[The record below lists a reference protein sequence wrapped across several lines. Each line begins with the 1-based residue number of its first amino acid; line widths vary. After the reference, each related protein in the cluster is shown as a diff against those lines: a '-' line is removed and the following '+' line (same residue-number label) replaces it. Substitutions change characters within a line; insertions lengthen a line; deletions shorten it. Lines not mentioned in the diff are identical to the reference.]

1 MLILQPARLAVSI
14 IISVVHRDTSFLVYI
29 FYLCVIIELMKIIRA
44 SVLGFCFGVRRA
56 VELAEKA
63 LAENTDKTVYSLG
76 PLIHNENALKALGE
90 KGLVTVDE
98 ERVGEIPPESV
109 VIIRAHGVAP
119 SVTDALESKKCKII
133 DATCPRVKAS
143 QKMVERYSSENDYVV
158 LTGDRNHGEVIGIAG
173 YAGENFSQIQ
183 NYKEAEAFSIE
194 QSESKNVI
202 LLSQTTYSPVE
213 FSKIEKLFR
222 SRFKNIAVMNTI
234 CPATNER
241 QEALLE
247 LCKKVEGILVIGGKN
262 SANTRRLYQ
271 TAAANCPHAAH
282 IQTAS
287 EIPEDFRKLS
297 TVGITAGAS
306 TPDGIIDDIEKSLC
320 P

>member
-1 MLILQPARLAVSI
+1 
-14 IISVVHRDTSFLVYI
+14 
-29 FYLCVIIELMKIIRA
+29 MKIIRA

-63 LAENTDKTVYSLG
+63 LAENPGKKVQSLG

-90 KGLVTVDE
+90 KGLHILDE
-98 ERVGEIPPESV
+98 SEIEGLEQGSV

-119 SVTDALESKKCKII
+119 SVTDALEKRNCVMI

-143 QKMVERYSSENDYVV
+143 QKMVERYSSQNDYVV

-183 NYKEAEAFSIE
+183 DFEEAKNFEISG
-194 QSESKNVI
+194 SEGVSEKNVI
-202 LLSQTTYSPVE
+202 LLSQTTYSPKE
-213 FSKIEKLFR
+213 FEKIENLFR
-222 SRFKNIAVMNTI
+222 QKFHNIAVMNTI

-241 QEALLE
+241 QQALLE
-247 LCKKVEGILVIGGKN
+247 LCQQVEGVLVVGGKN

-271 TAAANCPHAAH
+271 TAAANCKLAAH
-282 IQTAS
+282 IQSAS
-287 EIPEDFRKLS
+287 EIPEEFFALDK
-297 TVGITAGAS
+297 VGITAGAS
-306 TPDGIIDDIEKSLC
+306 TPDSIIKDVEMLLTSYC
-320 P
+320 PKA

>member
-1 MLILQPARLAVSI
+1 
-14 IISVVHRDTSFLVYI
+14 
-29 FYLCVIIELMKIIRA
+29 MKIIRA

-63 LAENTDKTVYSLG
+63 LAENKDKTVYSLG
-76 PLIHNENALKALGE
+76 PLIHNENALHALGD
-90 KGLVTVDE
+90 KGLVTVNE
-98 ERVGEIPPESV
+98 ESVGEIPSESV

-119 SVTDALESKKCKII
+119 SITDALERKKCKII

-183 NYKEAEAFSIE
+183 DFEEAEKFDIPGQE
-194 QSESKNVI
+194 EKNVI
-202 LLSQTTYSPVE
+202 LLSQTTYSPKE
-213 FSKIEKLFR
+213 FEKIENLFR
-222 SRFKNIAVMNTI
+222 AKFHNLAVMNTI

-241 QEALLE
+241 QQALLD
-247 LCKKVEGILVIGGKN
+247 LCSRVDGVLVIGGKN
-262 SANTRRLYQ
+262 SANTKRLYQ
-271 TAAANCPHAAH
+271 TAASNCKLAAH
-282 IQTAS
+282 IQSAAD
-287 EIPEDFRKLS
+287 IPQEFFKLK

-306 TPDGIIDDIEKSLC
+306 TPDQIIDEVELVLY
-320 P
+320 

>member
-1 MLILQPARLAVSI
+1 
-14 IISVVHRDTSFLVYI
+14 
-29 FYLCVIIELMKIIRA
+29 MKIIRA

-63 LAENTDKTVYSLG
+63 LAENPGKKVYSLG
-76 PLIHNENALKALGE
+76 PLIHNENALRALE
-90 KGLVTVDE
+90 VKGLHILE
-98 ERVGEIPPESV
+98 EEDITGLEEGSV

-119 SVTDALESKKCKII
+119 SVTDALEKRGCQII

-183 NYKEAEAFSIE
+183 DFEEAKTFEIPGSQE
-194 QSESKNVI
+194 KNVI
-202 LLSQTTYSPVE
+202 LLSQTTYSPKE
-213 FSKIEKLFR
+213 FEKIENLFR
-222 SRFKNIAVMNTI
+222 QKFHNLAVMNTI

-247 LCKKVEGILVIGGKN
+247 LCGLVDGVLVVGGKN
-262 SANTRRLYQ
+262 SANTKRLYQ
-271 TAAANCPHAAH
+271 TAAANCQHAAH
-282 IQTAS
+282 IQSAAD
-287 EIPEDFRKLS
+287 IPQEFFNLK
-297 TVGITAGAS
+297 TIGITAGAS
-306 TPDGIIDDIEKSLC
+306 TPDEIIEGVALALKA
-320 P
+320 

>member
-1 MLILQPARLAVSI
+1 M
-14 IISVVHRDTSFLVYI
+14 
-29 FYLCVIIELMKIIRA
+29 EIIRA

-76 PLIHNENALKALGE
+76 PLIHNENALRALSE
-90 KGLVTVDE
+90 KGLITVDE
-98 ERVGEIPPESV
+98 ERVGEIPPDSV

-119 SVTDALESKKCKII
+119 CVTDVLEAKKCKII

-173 YAGENFSQIQ
+173 YAGENFAQLQ
-183 NYKEAEAFSIE
+183 DYTEAESFNIPD
-194 QSESKNVI
+194 SEKTNVI
-202 LLSQTTYSPVE
+202 LLSQTTYSPKE
-213 FSKIEKLFR
+213 FEKIERLFR
-222 SRFKNIAVMNTI
+222 ARFKNIAVMNTI

-247 LCKKVEGILVIGGKN
+247 LCSKVEGVIVIGGKN
-262 SANTRRLYQ
+262 SANTKRLYQ
-271 TAAANCPHAAH
+271 TAAASCKHAVH
-282 IQTAS
+282 IQSAAD
-287 EIPEDFRKLS
+287 IPREFFKLNKI
-297 TVGITAGAS
+297 GITAGAS
-306 TPDGIIDDIEKSLC
+306 TPDEIIEEVERRLEAGF
-320 P
+320 

>member
-1 MLILQPARLAVSI
+1 
-14 IISVVHRDTSFLVYI
+14 
-29 FYLCVIIELMKIIRA
+29 MKIIRA

-63 LAENTDKTVYSLG
+63 LAENPGKKVYSLG
-76 PLIHNENALKALGE
+76 PLIHNENALRALE
-90 KGLVTVDE
+90 VKGLHILE
-98 ERVGEIPPESV
+98 EEDIAGLEEGSV

-119 SVTDALESKKCKII
+119 SVTDALEKRGCQII

-183 NYKEAEAFSIE
+183 DFEEAKNFEIPGSQE
-194 QSESKNVI
+194 KNVI
-202 LLSQTTYSPVE
+202 LLSQTTYSPKE
-213 FSKIEKLFR
+213 FEKIENLFR
-222 SRFKNIAVMNTI
+222 QKFHNLAVMNAI

-247 LCKKVEGILVIGGKN
+247 LCGLVDGVLVVGGRN
-262 SANTRRLYQ
+262 SANTKRLYQ
-271 TAAANCPHAAH
+271 TAAANCQHAAH
-282 IQTAS
+282 IQSAAD
-287 EIPEDFRKLS
+287 IPQEFFNLK
-297 TVGITAGAS
+297 TIGITAGAS
-306 TPDGIIDDIEKSLC
+306 TPDEIIEGVALALKA
-320 P
+320 